1 MHQSRTLTAWVR
13 AQVFGPAGARPP
25 DGAAAARG
33 GARAAVREPWTLT
46 ACAHAQVFVGLLA
59 RDHLMVLLRRVM
71 ARGLPR
77 ANADAA
83 QDDIAFEDLSRHFV
97 SAAAR
102 SLILE
107 QQLAVLQ
114 VRAPDMQESV
124 AQRVSAWCYGGTAP
138 ARQAWP
144 RSSMYFLCTLTQ
156 HFL

>member
-1 MHQSRTLTAWVR
+1 M
-13 AQVFGPAGARPP
+13 
-25 DGAAAARG
+25 
-33 GARAAVREPWTLT
+33 
-46 ACAHAQVFVGLLA
+46 GLLA

-77 ANADAA
+77 ANGDAG

-114 VRAPDMQESV
+114 VCQAPVPSIQQSWVQHNTWLLNAIEEPCRDITGAPGFAQQSSPCVPCLCIRA
-124 AQRVSAWCYGGTAP
+124 G
-138 ARQAWP
+138 
-144 RSSMYFLCTLTQ
+144 
-156 HFL
+156 

>member
-1 MHQSRTLTAWVR
+1 M
-13 AQVFGPAGARPP
+13 
-25 DGAAAARG
+25 
-33 GARAAVREPWTLT
+33 
-46 ACAHAQVFVGLLA
+46 GLLA

-114 VRAPDMQESV
+114 ARAAQCTKASR
-124 AQRVSAWCYGGTAP
+124 QRVSA
-138 ARQAWP
+138 
-144 RSSMYFLCTLTQ
+144 
-156 HFL
+156 